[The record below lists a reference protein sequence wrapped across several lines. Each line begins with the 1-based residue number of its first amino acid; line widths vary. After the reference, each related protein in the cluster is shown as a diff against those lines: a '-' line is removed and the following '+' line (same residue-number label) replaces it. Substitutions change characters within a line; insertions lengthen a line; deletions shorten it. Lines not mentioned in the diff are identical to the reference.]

1 MSMDDP
7 TREGQEN
14 FYTDDAKTSEIPG
27 KALIG
32 GKKQEPKGSE
42 DSNPLREFISLILS
56 SPTAVIGLIVVLSWV
71 LVALTAP
78 LITAHTP
85 LEQDYKN
92 INKGPTVS
100 HILGTDNMGRDVWSR
115 VAYGARTI
123 LTLGPLSVLVAF
135 LLGLSLGLPAGYYG
149 GWVDEV
155 VMRALDSLMAFPT
168 ILLYMIIISAL
179 GASSVN
185 VVIAIAIGGAPG
197 IARLVR
203 ALTMDIRTREYV
215 AAAKLR
221 GDKDLMIMLR
231 EILPNCRGPLIVDF
245 LLRIGYAAFYIGTLG
260 FLGLGLPPPTP
271 DWGGMVQEGHSHMTA
286 NIWPVLS
293 ATMAIVTLV
302 IGLNMFADG
311 LREESMRY
319 Q

>member
-1 MSMDDP
+1 MATENISMTKP
-7 TREGQEN
+7 ASRLTLAWRGFWKGTRELGE
-14 FYTDDAKTSEIPG
+14 
-27 KALIG
+27 LI
-32 GKKQEPKGSE
+32 
-42 DSNPLREFISLILS
+42 FS
-56 SPTAVIGLIVVLSWV
+56 SPTAVIGLVVVLAWV
-71 LVALTAP
+71 FVAIFAP
-78 LITAHTP
+78 LITSYSP
-85 LEQDYKN
+85 LDQDYKN
-92 INKGPTVS
+92 INKPPTAEHV
-100 HILGTDNMGRDVWSR
+100 LGTDTLGRDVWAR

-123 LTLGPLSVLVAF
+123 LSLGPISVFVAF
-135 LLGLSLGLPAGYYG
+135 LVGLALGLPAGYYG

-155 VMRALDSLMAFPT
+155 VMRILDALMAFPT
-168 ILLYMIIISAL
+168 ILLYMIIISAV
-179 GASSVN
+179 GASPFN

-221 GDKDLMIMLR
+221 GDSDIVIMLR
-231 EILPNCRGPLIVDF
+231 EILPNSRGPLIVDF

-271 DWGGMVQEGHSHMTA
+271 DWGGMVQEGHSRMTA
-286 NIWPVLS
+286 NVWPVLS
-293 ATMAIVTLV
+293 ATVAIVTLV

>member
-1 MSMDDP
+1 MSS
-7 TREGQEN
+7 EN
-14 FYTDDAKTSEIPG
+14 FSQDKQVQPPVMIRISSSIITALKGAWSSLKEI
-27 KALIG
+27 ADLI
-32 GKKQEPKGSE
+32 
-42 DSNPLREFISLILS
+42 FS
-56 SPTAVIGLIVVLSWV
+56 SPTAVIGMIIVLSW
-71 LVALTAP
+71 AAIAIFAP
-78 LITAHTP
+78 LVTSHTP
-85 LEQDYKN
+85 LEQDYKF
-92 INKGPTVS
+92 INKPPSVN
-100 HILGTDNMGRDVWSR
+100 HVLGTDNMGRDVWAR

-123 LTLGPLSVLVAF
+123 LSLGPLSVLVAF
-135 LLGLSLGLPAGYYG
+135 LLGLVLGLPAGYYG
-149 GWVDEV
+149 GWVDEI
-155 VMRALDSLMAFPT
+155 VMRALDALMAFPT

-179 GASSVN
+179 GPSSFN

-203 ALTMDIRTREYV
+203 ALTMDIRTREFV

-221 GDKDLMIMLR
+221 GDHDFTIMLR

-293 ATMAIVTLV
+293 ATLAIVTLV

>member
-1 MSMDDP
+1 MTTANP
-7 TREGQEN
+7 TS
-14 FYTDDAKTSEIPG
+14 DAPSRIPSRLELTLAGLWSGVKELAELVWSSKTAMFG
-27 KALIG
+27 L
-32 GKKQEPKGSE
+32 
-42 DSNPLREFISLILS
+42 
-56 SPTAVIGLIVVLSWV
+56 VIVLAWVFVAIFAPVLS
-71 LVALTAP
+71 
-78 LITAHTP
+78 AHTP

-92 INKGPTVS
+92 INKGPTAE
-100 HILGTDNMGRDVWSR
+100 HFLGTDTMGRDVWAR

-123 LTLGPLSVLVAF
+123 LSLGPISVFVAF
-135 LLGLSLGLPAGYYG
+135 IVGLALGLPAGYYG
-149 GWVDEV
+149 GWLDEV
-155 VMRALDSLMAFPT
+155 IMRVLDSLMAFPT
-168 ILLYMIIISAL
+168 ILLYMIIISAV
-179 GASSVN
+179 GASPIN

-221 GDKDLMIMLR
+221 GDNDFMIMLR

-271 DWGGMVQEGHSHMTA
+271 DWGGMVQEGHSRMTA

-293 ATMAIVTLV
+293 ATLAIVTLV
-302 IGLNMFADG
+302 IGLNLFADG
-311 LREESMRY
+311 VREESMRY

>member
-1 MSMDDP
+1 MA
-7 TREGQEN
+7 TEN
-14 FYTDDAKTSEIPG
+14 IATTKQVQHPNESKVPSRLG
-27 KALIG
+27 MAL
-32 GKKQEPKGSE
+32 KDFWK
-42 DSNPLREFISLILS
+42 SLKELAELVFA
-56 SPTAVIGLIVVLSWV
+56 SPTAVIGLIIVMIWV
-71 LVALTAP
+71 LVAVFAP
-78 LITAHTP
+78 LITTYSP

-92 INKGPTVS
+92 INKAPS
-100 HILGTDNMGRDVWSR
+100 AEHFLGTDNLGRDVWSR

-123 LTLGPLSVLVAF
+123 LSLGPLSVFVAF
-135 LLGLSLGLPAGYYG
+135 LVGLALGLPAGYYQ
-149 GWVDEV
+149 GWVDET
-155 VMRALDSLMAFPT
+155 VMRIVDALMAFPT
-168 ILLYMIIISAL
+168 ILLYMIIISAV

-221 GDKDLMIMLR
+221 GEPDFIIMLR

-286 NIWPVLS
+286 NIWPVLC
-293 ATMAIVTLV
+293 ATLAIVTLV

-311 LREESMRY
+311 LREETMRY

>member
-1 MSMDDP
+1 MTTAHPPS
-7 TREGQEN
+7 TR
-14 FYTDDAKTSEIPG
+14 IPSR
-27 KALIG
+27 L
-32 GKKQEPKGSE
+32 ELTL
-42 DSNPLREFISLILS
+42 SNLWKSLKEFADLVWS
-56 SPTAVIGLIVVLSWV
+56 SRTAMLGLLVVLAWIFI
-71 LVALTAP
+71 AIFAP
-78 LITAHTP
+78 LLTSYSP
-85 LEQDYKN
+85 LEQDYKQV
-92 INKGPTVS
+92 NKGPSTE
-100 HILGTDNMGRDVWSR
+100 HILGTDTLGRDVWSR

-123 LTLGPLSVLVAF
+123 LSLGPISVFVAF
-135 LLGLSLGLPAGYYG
+135 LVGLALGLPAGYYG
-149 GWVDEV
+149 GWLDEAI
-155 VMRALDSLMAFPT
+155 MRVLDSLMAFPT
-168 ILLYMIIISAL
+168 ILLYMIIISAV
-179 GASSVN
+179 GASPIN

-221 GDKDLMIMLR
+221 GDNDFMIMLR

-271 DWGGMVQEGHSHMTA
+271 DWGGMVQEGHSRMTA

-293 ATMAIVTLV
+293 ATLAIVTLV
-302 IGLNMFADG
+302 IGLNLFADG
-311 LREESMRY
+311 VREESMRY

>member
-1 MSMDDP
+1 MATENITMTKP
-7 TREGQEN
+7 TSRLALALRGFWKGVQEL
-14 FYTDDAKTSEIPG
+14 AE
-27 KALIG
+27 
-32 GKKQEPKGSE
+32 
-42 DSNPLREFISLILS
+42 LILS
-56 SPTAVIGLIVVLSWV
+56 SPTAVIGLVVVLAWV
-71 LVALTAP
+71 FVAIFAP
-78 LITAHTP
+78 LITTYSP

-92 INKGPTVS
+92 INKKPTAEHV
-100 HILGTDNMGRDVWSR
+100 LGTDNLGRDVWAR

-123 LTLGPLSVLVAF
+123 LSLGPISVFVAF
-135 LLGLSLGLPAGYYG
+135 LVGLALGLPAGYYG
-149 GWVDEV
+149 GWVDELI
-155 VMRALDSLMAFPT
+155 MRILDALMAFPT
-168 ILLYMIIISAL
+168 ILLYMIIISAV
-179 GASSVN
+179 GASPFN

-221 GDKDLMIMLR
+221 GDSDIMIMLR
-231 EILPNCRGPLIVDF
+231 EILPNSRGPLIVDF

-271 DWGGMVQEGHSHMTA
+271 DWGGMVQEGHSRMSA

-293 ATMAIVTLV
+293 ATVAIVTLV

>member
-1 MSMDDP
+1 MTTVNP
-7 TREGQEN
+7 TSNASSRIPSRLELTLTN
-14 FYTDDAKTSEIPG
+14 FWKSL
-27 KALIG
+27 K
-32 GKKQEPKGSE
+32 
-42 DSNPLREFISLILS
+42 EFVELVWS
-56 SPTAVIGLIVVLSWV
+56 SPTAMLGLLVVLAWV
-71 LVALTAP
+71 FIAIFAP
-78 LITAHTP
+78 LLTSYSP

-92 INKGPTVS
+92 VNKGPSAEHV
-100 HILGTDNMGRDVWSR
+100 LGTDTLGRDVWAR

-123 LTLGPLSVLVAF
+123 LSLGPISVFVAF
-135 LLGLSLGLPAGYYG
+135 LVGLALGLPAGYYG
-149 GWVDEV
+149 GWLDEAI
-155 VMRALDSLMAFPT
+155 MRVLDSLMAFPT
-168 ILLYMIIISAL
+168 ILLYMIIISAV
-179 GASSVN
+179 GASPIN

-221 GDKDLMIMLR
+221 GDNDITIMLR

-271 DWGGMVQEGHSHMTA
+271 DWGGMVQEGHSRMTA

-293 ATMAIVTLV
+293 ATLAIVTLV
-302 IGLNMFADG
+302 IGLNLFADG
-311 LREESMRY
+311 VREESMRY

>member
-1 MSMDDP
+1 MAAENISM
-7 TREGQEN
+7 T
-14 FYTDDAKTSEIPG
+14 KTSSRFSV
-27 KALIG
+27 AL
-32 GKKQEPKGSE
+32 K
-42 DSNPLREFISLILS
+42 EFWNSLKELAELIFS
-56 SPTAVIGLIVVLSWV
+56 SPTAVIGLIIVLAWV
-71 LVALTAP
+71 LVAIFAP
-78 LITAHTP
+78 LITSYSP

-92 INKGPTVS
+92 INKDPS
-100 HILGTDNMGRDVWSR
+100 AAHILGTDNLGRDVWAR
-115 VAYGARTI
+115 VAFGARTI
-123 LTLGPLSVLVAF
+123 LSLGPISVFVAF
-135 LLGLSLGLPAGYYG
+135 LVGLALGLPAGYYG

-155 VMRALDSLMAFPT
+155 VMRVLDALMAFPT

-179 GASSVN
+179 GASSFN

-215 AAAKLR
+215 SAAKLR
-221 GDKDLMIMLR
+221 GDSDIMIMLR
-231 EILPNCRGPLIVDF
+231 EILPNSRGPLIVDF

-271 DWGGMVQEGHSHMTA
+271 DWGGMVQEGHSHMTS

-293 ATMAIVTLV
+293 ATFAIVTLV

>member
-1 MSMDDP
+1 M
-7 TREGQEN
+7 TTAN
-14 FYTDDAKTSEIPG
+14 LTSNRIPSRLEL
-27 KALIG
+27 ALADFW
-32 GKKQEPKGSE
+32 K
-42 DSNPLREFISLILS
+42 SLKELAELVWS
-56 SPTAVIGLIVVLSWV
+56 SRTAMIGLVIVLAWGVI
-71 LVALTAP
+71 AIFAPFLTSYS
-78 LITAHTP
+78 P

-92 INKGPTVS
+92 INKGPSAEHV
-100 HILGTDNMGRDVWSR
+100 LGTDTLGRDVWSR

-123 LTLGPLSVLVAF
+123 LSLGPISVFVAF
-135 LLGLSLGLPAGYYG
+135 LVGLALGLPAGYYG
-149 GWVDEV
+149 GWLDEAI
-155 VMRALDSLMAFPT
+155 MRVLDSLMAFPT
-168 ILLYMIIISAL
+168 ILLYMIIIASL
-179 GASSVN
+179 GASPIN

-221 GDKDLMIMLR
+221 GDNDITIMLR

-271 DWGGMVQEGHSHMTA
+271 DWGGMVQEGHSRMMA
-286 NIWPVLS
+286 NVWPVLS
-293 ATMAIVTLV
+293 ATLAIVTLV
-302 IGLNMFADG
+302 IGLNLFADG
-311 LREESMRY
+311 VREESMRY

>member
-1 MSMDDP
+1 M
-7 TREGQEN
+7 TTEN
-14 FYTDDAKTSEIPG
+14 ISVTKTSSRFSV
-27 KALIG
+27 ALKDFWNG
-32 GKKQEPKGSE
+32 VKELSE
-42 DSNPLREFISLILS
+42 LVFS
-56 SPTAVIGLIVVLSWV
+56 SPTAIIGLVIVMLWV
-71 LVALTAP
+71 LIAIFAP
-78 LITAHTP
+78 LITTYSP

-92 INKGPTVS
+92 INQDPS
-100 HILGTDNMGRDVWSR
+100 AAHILGTDNLGRDVWAR

-123 LTLGPLSVLVAF
+123 LSLGPISVFVAF
-135 LLGLSLGLPAGYYG
+135 LVGLALGLPAGYYG

-155 VMRALDSLMAFPT
+155 VMRVLDALMAFPT

-179 GASSVN
+179 GASSFN

-215 AAAKLR
+215 SAAKLR
-221 GDKDLMIMLR
+221 GDSDVIIMLR
-231 EILPNCRGPLIVDF
+231 EILPNSRGPLIVDF

-271 DWGGMVQEGHSHMTA
+271 DWGGMVQEGHSHMTT

-293 ATMAIVTLV
+293 ATVAIVTLV